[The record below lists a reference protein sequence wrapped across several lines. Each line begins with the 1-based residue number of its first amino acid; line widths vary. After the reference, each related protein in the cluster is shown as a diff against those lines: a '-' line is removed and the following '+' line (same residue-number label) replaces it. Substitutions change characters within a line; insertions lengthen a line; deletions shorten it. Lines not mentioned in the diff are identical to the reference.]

1 MTTYT
6 LKRGDTW
13 NPVLRLYSD
22 KAKTIPFDATDYTG
36 KCHIK
41 DQLEEAIPD
50 AVTLDIDWTDQGN
63 GIGTVSLS
71 YADSLKLRLH
81 KYVYEFKIYTA
92 LNAIRKT
99 VDQGYLDVVE
109 VLEKD

>member
-13 NPVLRLYSD
+13 DPTLELYSD
-22 KAKTIPFDATDYTG
+22 KAKTIRFNATEYSG
-36 KCHIK
+36 KCYIK
-41 DQLEEAIPD
+41 EQLDEDQPHTVEM
-50 AVTLDIDWTDQGN
+50 DISWTDQVN

-71 YADSLKLRLH
+71 YANSLKLRIH
-81 KYVYEFKIYTA
+81 KYVYEFKIWTA
-92 LNAIRKT
+92 ANAIRKT

>member
-13 NPVLRLYSD
+13 NPTLELYSD
-22 KAKTIPFDATDYTG
+22 KAKTTRFVATGYSG
-36 KCHIK
+36 KCYIK
-41 DQLEEAIPD
+41 EALDEDQPHTVEM
-50 AVTLDIDWTDQGN
+50 DISWTDQAN

-71 YADSLKLRLH
+71 YENSLKLRIH
-81 KYVYEFKIYTA
+81 TYVYEFKVYTA
-92 LNAIRKT
+92 ANAIRKT

>member
-1 MTTYT
+1 MKTYT

-13 NPVLRLYSD
+13 NPTLELYQD
-22 KAKTIPFDATDYTG
+22 KAKTIRFNAAGYSG
-36 KCHIK
+36 KCYIK
-41 DQLEEAIPD
+41 E
-50 AVTLDIDWTDQGN
+50 VLDEDHPTVVEMSISWTDQAN

-71 YADSLKLRLH
+71 YANSLKLRIH
-81 KYVYEFKIYTA
+81 KYIYEFKIYTA
-92 LNAIRKT
+92 ANAIRKT